1 MISICIYLLTCVV
14 EGVQMPPLF
23 YMQDITCL
31 SQLQLNDRNGLTAPS
46 LAGPQKN
53 PVLAAIPRGRR
64 MLTSESVPGS
74 QKGPLSRELYKPRP
88 L

>member
-1 MISICIYLLTCVV
+1 MICIYLLTCV

-31 SQLQLNDRNGLTAPS
+31 SQLQLNDRKRSDRAV
-46 LAGPQKN
+46 AGPQKN
-53 PVLAAIPRGRR
+53 PVLAAIPRGWR
-64 MLTSESVPGS
+64 MLMSVPGF
-74 QKGPLSRELYKPRP
+74 QKGPLSRRLSKPRP